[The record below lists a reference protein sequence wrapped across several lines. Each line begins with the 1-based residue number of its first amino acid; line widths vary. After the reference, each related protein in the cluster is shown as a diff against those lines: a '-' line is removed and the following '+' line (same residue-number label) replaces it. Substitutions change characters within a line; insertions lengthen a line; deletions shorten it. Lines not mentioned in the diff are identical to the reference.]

1 MSSTRK
7 TMPNGKKLEKLKKEL
22 NKKGRAAYIHYN
34 SATHKLLLY
43 AKFKKKA
50 FSWDDWNNFHADNYK
65 VRRNTGDCFQHLLLS
80 GFVYHRVIDGAD
92 YFQITPDGELQLI
105 LISERDQARRAKLA
119 SDSSARGRKTY
130 LARTSYYD

>member
-7 TMPNGKKLEKLKKEL
+7 TMPTGKKLEKLKKEL
-22 NKKGRAAYIHYN
+22 YKKNRAAYIHYN

-50 FSWDDWNNFHADNYK
+50 FSWDDWNNFHADNYP
-65 VRRNTGDCFQHLLLS
+65 VRRNSGDCFQHLLLS
-80 GFVYHRVIDGAD
+80 GFVYHRIIDGTD

-119 SDSSARGRKTY
+119 SDSSARGRMTY
-130 LARTSYYD
+130 LTRTKYND